1 MGGGARVGL
10 VGLGMMGWPMARNL
24 ATAGCEL
31 VVRDTDQARQASFVA
46 EFGGVAAESP
56 AAFAGT
62 GIVVTMLPDDRVV
75 QDVLLGWEGGIAP
88 ALPAA
93 AVVVDMSSSNP
104 DGTKETG
111 ARLAS
116 FGIAFVDAPVSGGV
130 PRAESGTLT
139 LMIGGDD
146 EEAIARAR
154 PVLEVLGE
162 RLFRTGPLGSGH
174 AMKALNNFVGGG
186 TYALVVEALA
196 VGQRYGLDPVT
207 MIDVM
212 NASTGRSF
220 NTEHVVKEHVLT
232 GAYATGFALGLLAKD
247 VGIAATL
254 AASAEIDAPMLELA
268 SRRWAEAAGQLG
280 DSADHSEAHKGWWPT
295 PLHRP
300 LDRSAE
306 VSVQ

>member
-1 MGGGARVGL
+1 MSARARVGL

-24 ATAGCEL
+24 ATAGFEL
-31 VVRDTDQARQASFVA
+31 VVRDADLARQQRFVA

-56 AAFAGT
+56 AAFAET
-62 GIVVTMLPDDRVV
+62 GVVVTMLPDDRVV

-88 ALPAA
+88 ALADA

-116 FGIAFVDAPVSGGV
+116 LGIAFVDAPVSGGV

-174 AMKALNNFVGGG
+174 AMKALNNFVGGA
-186 TYALVVEALA
+186 TYALVVEALT
-196 VGQRYGLDPVT
+196 VGQRYGLDPVI

-247 VGIAATL
+247 VGIAAKL
-254 AASAEIDAPMLELA
+254 AASAAIEAPMLELA
-268 SRRWAEAAGQLG
+268 SRRWAEAAGELG

-295 PLHRP
+295 PLDRRP
-300 LDRSAE
+300 DQSAE